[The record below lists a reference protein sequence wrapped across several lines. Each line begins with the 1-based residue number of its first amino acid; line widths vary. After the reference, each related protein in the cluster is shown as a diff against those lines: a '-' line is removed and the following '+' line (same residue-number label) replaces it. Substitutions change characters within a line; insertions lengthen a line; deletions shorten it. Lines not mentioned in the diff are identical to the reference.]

1 MRVARAFSPAGL
13 SGFFSVY
20 ITPGEPL
27 RSGAKGGGFT
37 LGRGVI
43 VRVEAE
49 EASETSVKTLLE
61 GRPAD
66 MNVARKVAERIL
78 ALKGEPFHVTI
89 DQRIEVPIGGGLGTS
104 GASALATALAVASA
118 IGVKATYTELAR
130 IAHVVEVEAGTGLGT
145 VSGLAVGGFVLVVK
159 PGPPGADRVERIPIE
174 PSMRVVVGFFSPMSK
189 RAAMSSVDLG
199 RINRLGEEAL
209 ARVLEDPSPERFVEE
224 SWKFALKAGLATP
237 RVMRGVEV
245 AIKNGAIGA
254 SQAMIGETVYALAD
268 PDVATSIKEEFEAL
282 GARSFI
288 AGVDWC
294 PARLL

>member
-13 SGFFSVY
+13 SGFFSAY

-27 RSGAKGGGFT
+27 RSGAKGGGLT

-49 EASETSVKTLLE
+49 EASETAIKTLLE
-61 GRPAD
+61 GQPASMD
-66 MNVARKVAERIL
+66 VTRRVAERVL
-78 ALKGEPFHVTI
+78 ALKGEPFQVTI
-89 DQRIEVPIGGGLGTS
+89 DQRIEVPVGGGLGTS

-118 IGVKATYTELAR
+118 VGVRATYTELAR

-145 VSGLAVGGFVLVVK
+145 VSGLAVGGLVLVVG

-174 PSMRVVVGFFSPMSK
+174 PSIRVVVGFFSPMSK
-189 RAAMSSVDLG
+189 RATVGRADLG

-209 ARVLEDPSPERFVEE
+209 ARVLEDPSPERFVKE
-224 SWKFALKAGLATP
+224 SWRFALKAGLATP
-237 RVMRGVEV
+237 RVVRGVEI
-245 AIKNGAIGA
+245 AAKSGAIGA

-268 PDVATSIKEEFEAL
+268 PDVATTIKERFEAL
-282 GARSFI
+282 GAKSFVT
-288 AGVDWC
+288 GVDWC